1 MIQLIEV
8 STGLTVMADVAR
20 GSSGAVAITFASA
33 PAANAIRVLITK
45 IG

>member
-8 STGLTVMADVAR
+8 DTGLTVMADVVR
-20 GSSGAVAITFASA
+20 GSSGAVNLTFASA
-33 PAANAIRVLITK
+33 PGTDKIRVLINK

>member
-8 STGLTVMADVAR
+8 DTGLTAMADVVR
-20 GSSGAVAITFASA
+20 GADGLVTITFAQK
-33 PAANAIRVLITK
+33 PDTDKIIVLINK

>member
-8 STGLTVMADVAR
+8 STGATVYADVERAA
-20 GSSGAVAITFASA
+20 SGVVNVIFAAA
-33 PAANAIRVLITK
+33 PASNAIRVLMTK

>member
-8 STGLTVMADVAR
+8 DSGLTAMADVVR
-20 GSSGAVAITFASA
+20 GSSGAVAITFAQK
-33 PAANAIRVLITK
+33 PDTDKIRVLINK